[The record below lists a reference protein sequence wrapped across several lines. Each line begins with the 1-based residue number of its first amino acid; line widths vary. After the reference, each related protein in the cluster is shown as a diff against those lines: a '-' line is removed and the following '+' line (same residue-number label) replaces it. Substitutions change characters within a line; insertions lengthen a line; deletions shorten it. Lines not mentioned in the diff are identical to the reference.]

1 MYYNQK
7 VSFSLYVWFNV
18 LHIVLHQLPLY
29 LTSLSTIVSYISSY
43 KKCTIKYNLVIT
55 CVSLPLNTEQCLY
68 KNTIKSVFVPIIVL
82 HVMPPSWLPL
92 SQNNLRICWWVDNM
106 YLLTFLFN
114 MLQMTPFI
122 DMIKIVLRTAKIYN
136 KKEIVSIIVVT
147 QPYIQCHSKLDNIF
161 IYLCSALLI

>member
-1 MYYNQK
+1 M
-7 VSFSLYVWFNV
+7 
-18 LHIVLHQLPLY
+18 
-29 LTSLSTIVSYISSY
+29 
-43 KKCTIKYNLVIT
+43 IT

-92 SQNNLRICWWVDNM
+92 SQKNLRICGWVDNM

-114 MLQMTPFI
+114 KLQMTPFI
-122 DMIKIVLRTAKIYN
+122 DMINLRLYSVRTAKIYN

-147 QPYIQCHSKLDNIF
+147 QPYIQCRSKLDNIF
-161 IYLCSALLI
+161 IYLCSALLISFEIDCFYGL